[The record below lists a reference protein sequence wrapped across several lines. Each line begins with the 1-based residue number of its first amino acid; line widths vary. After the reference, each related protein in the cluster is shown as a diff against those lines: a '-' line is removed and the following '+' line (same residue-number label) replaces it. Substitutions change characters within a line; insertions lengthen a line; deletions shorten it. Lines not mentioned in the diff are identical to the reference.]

1 VSKMSKSD
9 MKTWFRINGFKLTYR
24 DNWRTVIKYGSGC
37 FGRNGRYFRLR
48 KNGLGRTW
56 VVDVSEPVAN
66 FDRWA
71 NSTEIREIPLEK
83 FMSEYMR

>member
-1 VSKMSKSD
+1 MNKMSKSD
-9 MKTWFRINGFKLTYR
+9 IKTWFKRNGFKLIWR
-24 DNWRTVIKYGSGC
+24 DNWRTVIQYNSGG
-37 FGRNGRYFRLR
+37 FSRNGRFFRLR
-48 KNGLGRTW
+48 KNGPDRTW

-83 FMSEYMR
+83 FMSEYMK